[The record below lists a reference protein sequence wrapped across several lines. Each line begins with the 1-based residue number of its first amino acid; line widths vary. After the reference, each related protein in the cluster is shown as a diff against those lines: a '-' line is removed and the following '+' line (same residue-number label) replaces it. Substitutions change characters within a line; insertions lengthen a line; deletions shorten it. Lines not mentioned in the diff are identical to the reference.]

1 MLDNGDVWVTTD
13 GGVNYS
19 TDQFVSLNQ
28 YTASV
33 NGLVGSDF
41 WGFDQGWNEDIVVGG
56 RYHNGNTGMADFYG
70 DKALR
75 MGGAESPT
83 GWVLQGKSRHVAFD
97 DLGNGWVLPK
107 KAEGKPEGRFIFS
120 KYPNMDEYG
129 GRRSNL
135 IHHPVYFGTLY
146 VGEGNTLWKSED
158 SGINWEMLYV
168 FPERVMYFT
177 ISHKNPDFMYV
188 DVTGFGIYKSEDGG
202 NTFVHKPAS
211 VGPAFGGSFWGGKL
225 HFDLSPGD
233 PNTLYVCQQNGTWSA
248 DTGRVLKVQM
258 VAIPGTT

>member
-83 GWVLQGKSRHVAFD
+83 GWVLQENQGTWPLMTWAMAGFYPKSRR
-97 DLGNGWVLPK
+97 
-107 KAEGKPEGRFIFS
+107 ET
-120 KYPNMDEYG
+120 G
-129 GRRSNL
+129 GQ
-135 IHHPVYFGTLY
+135 IYF
-146 VGEGNTLWKSED
+146 
-158 SGINWEMLYV
+158 
-168 FPERVMYFT
+168 
-177 ISHKNPDFMYV
+177 
-188 DVTGFGIYKSEDGG
+188 
-202 NTFVHKPAS
+202 
-211 VGPAFGGSFWGGKL
+211 
-225 HFDLSPGD
+225 
-233 PNTLYVCQQNGTWSA
+233 Q
-248 DTGRVLKVQM
+248 
-258 VAIPGTT
+258 

>member
-1 MLDNGDVWVTTD
+1 MLAVTPADPDIVMAVLLSSNDTPYLLKGENLSGVWKWNTLATGRTSNLRMDNGQGYFDLVLDISPVQKNIVYVGTTTLYKSTNGGGFFTAVGGYEGNFPIHPDIQDIKMLDNGDVWVTTD

-107 KAEGKPEGRFIFS
+107 KQKGNRRADLFS
-120 KYPNMDEYG
+120 VSIPTWMNTED
-129 GRRSNL
+129 
-135 IHHPVYFGTLY
+135 
-146 VGEGNTLWKSED
+146 GEVIL
-158 SGINWEMLYV
+158 
-168 FPERVMYFT
+168 FT
-177 ISHKNPDFMYV
+177 IPFILV
-188 DVTGFGIYKSEDGG
+188 
-202 NTFVHKPAS
+202 
-211 VGPAFGGSFWGGKL
+211 
-225 HFDLSPGD
+225 
-233 PNTLYVCQQNGTWSA
+233 LY
-248 DTGRVLKVQM
+248 M
-258 VAIPGTT
+258 